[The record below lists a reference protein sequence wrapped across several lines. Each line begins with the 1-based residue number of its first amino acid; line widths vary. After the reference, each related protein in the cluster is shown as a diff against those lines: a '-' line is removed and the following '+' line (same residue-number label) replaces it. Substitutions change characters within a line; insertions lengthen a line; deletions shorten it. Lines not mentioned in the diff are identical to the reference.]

1 MKQNGRERKNSA
13 KNPKFSRNDFFFSL
27 VATERANYIIEY
39 CSGPHQIDDFALG
52 RLLGT
57 GGEIQKFNQDK
68 ITFHLY
74 LYRILPISKYHLGIW
89 YFFLNI

>member
-13 KNPKFSRNDFFFSL
+13 KKSEIFAKRFFLFTGNS
-27 VATERANYIIEY
+27 TDSANNIIEY

-52 RLLGT
+52 RLLAT

-68 ITFHLY
+68 ITFHLNFY
-74 LYRILPISKYHLGIW
+74 I
-89 YFFLNI
+89 